1 MLTRRHDTRVGRLF
15 LISQHSFQPENFTMS
30 RVTALSAF
38 LLGLSPSIALAASE
52 GGEGLINFDKSLI
65 IQVVNFILLM
75 IVLTKLLYRPLVAKM
90 EERTQAIKKSLEE
103 AQAARV
109 EAQREREEHAAK
121 IQAAHA
127 EAQAIRAAALKG
139 AAEARRQRQG
149 GGRAPRRLRPGRD
162 GSGRAPRPPGAAP
175 GGERPRDPGR
185 GAPHPQEPA
194 RRRPPAHRGRRD
206 RPGGQV
212 ELITCA
218 RAGAPRSATPRR
230 CTCSPARVARRLPS
244 AQTSRS

>member
-1 MLTRRHDTRVGRLF
+1 LF

-127 EAQAIRAAALKG
+127 EAQAIRAAALKE
-139 AAEARRQRQG
+139 AAEEQ
-149 GGRAPRRLRPGRD
+149 RRLVDNAKEEAERLVASARD
-162 GSGRAPRPPGAAP
+162 ETAQDVRRARQELRQEVSDLAIQVA
-175 GGERPRDPGR
+175 ERLIRKSLRDDD
-185 GAPHPQEPA
+185 H
-194 RRRPPAHRGRRD
+194 RRIVDDA
-206 RPGGQV
+206 
-212 ELITCA
+212 I
-218 RAGAPRSATPRR
+218 
-230 CTCSPARVARRLPS
+230 ARVGKS
-244 AQTSRS
+244 N